1 MIDPNRP
8 YSRLAINKVFTKL
21 KQYMHKEALKRGL
34 AFDDINVALY
44 NDVYTNL
51 IFRGGD
57 NYEYE
62 HLRSSQNVFEK
73 YKHLHTDEDIAKIVN
88 VPENVGIT
96 SFEINRHK
104 DKYAMETRILND
116 SNKIA
121 LYNIDVKRTKKH
133 LKQADLAME
142 KMSKS
147 ILNDHL

>member
-8 YSRLAINKVFTKL
+8 YSRLAIDKVFTKR

-34 AFDDINVALY
+34 AFDDINLALY

-51 IFRGGD
+51 MFRGGD
-57 NYEYE
+57 HYEYE
-62 HLRSSQNVFEK
+62 HIRSSQSVFEK
-73 YKHLHTDEDIAKIVN
+73 YKHIHTDEDIALIVN
-88 VPENVGIT
+88 VPENVGVT
-96 SFEINRHK
+96 SFEINNYKNKHP
-104 DKYAMETRILND
+104 METRILND

-147 ILNDHL
+147 ILNDRL